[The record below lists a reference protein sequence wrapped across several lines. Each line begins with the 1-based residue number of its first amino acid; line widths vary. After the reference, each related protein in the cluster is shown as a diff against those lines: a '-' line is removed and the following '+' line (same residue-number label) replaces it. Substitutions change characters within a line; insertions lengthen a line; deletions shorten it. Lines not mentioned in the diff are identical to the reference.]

1 MSEKQILI
9 TGSNSGLGRYLCDH
23 FPDAEKLNRDN
34 GNSILS
40 SNNKYDY
47 IIHCAVD
54 KGNSQSCMV
63 QNVDLT
69 TRLCS
74 LAKTKL
80 IFMSSI
86 DVYRKENSFY
96 IDAKKRC
103 EDIVQTANKN
113 NLSIRL
119 CAMLG
124 KYIQKNSIQR
134 ILLGETDSV
143 TLDLDSS
150 FYYCNHS
157 HVLEFIKIAMHENI
171 SGIIDFVPASKTHL
185 YDFYTEPVKSNEG
198 RYKYESPDVDNSALS
213 KYMPDFASRSS
224 ESIVREF
231 AKKYC

>member
-80 IFMSSI
+80 IL
-86 DVYRKENSFY
+86 
-96 IDAKKRC
+96 KR
-103 EDIVQTANKN
+103 QSA
-113 NLSIRL
+113 
-119 CAMLG
+119 
-124 KYIQKNSIQR
+124 
-134 ILLGETDSV
+134 
-143 TLDLDSS
+143 
-150 FYYCNHS
+150 
-157 HVLEFIKIAMHENI
+157 
-171 SGIIDFVPASKTHL
+171 TH
-185 YDFYTEPVKSNEG
+185 
-198 RYKYESPDVDNSALS
+198 
-213 KYMPDFASRSS
+213 
-224 ESIVREF
+224 
-231 AKKYC
+231 